1 MKKFLK
7 QLKTFKDEVV
17 RFVREGAPIVTS
29 EVYEIR
35 LNTCAE
41 CPHLKDYRCGICGC
55 VVEEKAKWETAECP
69 DKRWKDEGEGDN
81 TETGE

>member
-1 MKKFLK
+1 MKKFLE

-17 RFVREGAPIVTS
+17 RFVREGAPIVTE
-29 EVYEIR
+29 EVYAVR
-35 LNTCAE
+35 LNTCSE

-69 DKRWKDEGEGDN
+69 DKRWEDEGEGDN
-81 TETGE
+81 TETSK